1 MGMFKDMFKLTH
13 QAQELK
19 RTTPTPGMGDM
30 LKQASAQMEQL
41 QEMQSGSSAVLQHG
55 QPGTGI
61 VRAMGT
67 PARGAQWFNLGID
80 LQADHVGGRGEI
92 RPA

>member
-1 MGMFKDMFKLTH
+1 
-13 QAQELK
+13 
-19 RTTPTPGMGDM
+19 
-30 LKQASAQMEQL
+30 
-41 QEMQSGSSAVLQHG
+41 VLQYG

>member
-1 MGMFKDMFKLTH
+1 MGMFKDMFKLTR

-41 QEMQSGSSAVLQHG
+41 QEMQ
-55 QPGTGI
+55 
-61 VRAMGT
+61 
-67 PARGAQWFNLGID
+67 
-80 LQADHVGGRGEI
+80 
-92 RPA
+92 